1 LVTSAA
7 AGVASLLASAAR
19 AQVTGTF
26 KNPAGGSWGTPGN
39 WTGGIPGLPGDTAD
53 FSTLNLTADATVT
66 LDGNRAAE
74 NLLFGDTVPGNN
86 WIINT
91 GAGGGILTID
101 GATPT
106 VTVNNGSATI
116 NASYTGGTNGI
127 TKAGAGTLVLG
138 GPYVP
143 STPTADAGNWF
154 VTGGTLQM
162 SDFFLTQDPSTGGAG
177 AATAIDVATGSTLH
191 ITGTLSLQGSG
202 NDDTSFITGG
212 GTLRL
217 RDGTTSSFAHPSVL
231 YGVVPNSNAEDG
243 VFIDTPVDLGN
254 VGNHWFTGNSNHN
267 EFSVHNGDLIFT
279 NSISGAAGITL
290 SGKPFSGDPFSWVF
304 SGDNSNWT
312 GSLTIVEG
320 SFVPFDSGT
329 SVKAIGANNAVIFNP
344 GAGQDAILYLYGQ
357 DVTIGSLSSG
367 TGALGTMSIRNAEWT
382 TDSGGSQGSHS
393 HAAHLSQANLTV
405 DQSVNGTFAG
415 LLLDGPSDRA
425 PGVAIY
431 FPLALIKNGPATL
444 TLTGAN
450 TYAGGTTVNEG
461 TLEVAGTQGA
471 LGTGTIAVNAG
482 ATLKF
487 SRSNIFG
494 NGVSVGP
501 AITLNGGLLANS
513 TGNFNALGP
522 VTLMGGTIAAS
533 TGQTAGQYEAFSL
546 NGDVT
551 TLAATATASLTSS
564 GAASGF
570 HLGGNVNFNVAAGT
584 APGGNDLV
592 ISGNLLDHNFDQ
604 IAAARAGG
612 ITKNG
617 GGTLVLSGANTYTGA
632 TIVNAGTLVVNG
644 NNASTGPTTVNGG
657 KLVLGAAGS
666 IHSSTITIADGA
678 QFDATAGGFV
688 AQSGQ
693 TFIAGHSGAGGGN
706 DVIGNLTFGAGS
718 TLDAGGLGK
727 IATLAL
733 GHQLT
738 LSGGAL
744 RLDLATPGTV
754 GGPNDL
760 ITVGGNLNLSST
772 SQILINPVAGALA
785 NGQYTLLTYAG
796 TLSGGTANLSV
807 GGGAK
812 RQTFTFDT
820 TSQPGKV
827 LLNVTGSAANLVWA
841 GGLAANAWDNN
852 TTANW
857 KNAGSSSTFFD
868 LDSVSFDDTG
878 STTPAVNLAG
888 TMLPASIT
896 VSGGSS
902 YTFSGTGSIGGGAS
916 LTKSGA
922 GTLTLNT
929 LNSFA
934 GPVTISGGAVV
945 TSTIGPIGAS
955 SGIGSGTAVTIG
967 AGALQFTGGNASS
980 DRAINLTDAAS
991 TITVT
996 VPTARLTLSGVIGG
1010 AGSLTKLGTGTL
1022 AISSAANTYAG
1033 TTRIA
1038 GGGTLAVTADGSF
1051 GAVPAV
1057 QVPAAIT
1064 IDGSTLQ
1071 FSGPANLNTN
1081 RGIAVLGPNATIDTQ
1096 ANPVSIAG
1104 PISGAA
1110 ATLTKTGSGT
1120 LTLAT
1125 GNTYTGNTVVNA
1137 GTLLVPDDTAMG
1149 AGTNLTLSNATL
1161 AFTPDFSTIM
1171 MNRDITLAGSSATLN
1186 TGAVREV
1193 QVATIHSSGTSLLHL
1208 AGGGQVTIPFDND
1221 FSGGVTVDD
1230 KTRINL
1236 DSQFG
1241 LGTGKLIFTSNSQFE
1256 INYDG
1261 VIAND
1266 IQLSTTAAGNARW
1279 ECPQLQ
1285 HPELTGKISGGNP
1298 SLTLFFNL
1306 ANSSPSGGTTLSN
1319 PNNDFRVG
1327 TIDINR
1333 GRLAISANGA
1343 LGNINNLLFIDV
1355 TRSGDT
1361 QSDTGFHF
1369 LVPNLTVPNP
1379 VQFGDYSNI
1388 NVNGNDNEQFTGNVS
1403 GPGGSRSQDYYI
1415 LGAVESGGSSVGSL
1429 RFSGNNTFSQ
1439 NVTVDPDV
1447 TVIASSTNALG
1458 TGNFTILPGA
1468 TVAFDKA
1475 GSYANK
1481 QTLNVSGDGARG
1493 DGALG
1498 AGGAPKGVIQNIG
1511 GSNTFNG
1518 TVLLQADSSIG
1529 VSQGG
1534 TNWLTLGGTINAATF
1549 GLTKI
1554 GPGKLAFSQTSGV
1567 SLPSLTVAAGQVA
1580 FTATARATSSINAIA
1595 LNPGTTMDLGNHE
1608 ILTNTAPATI
1618 KGYLASAFDAA
1629 GNQDW
1634 SKPGLTSSFAVAN
1647 PVKFSVGYASGAD
1660 ASAQDAG
1667 ITTHAGAPLAA
1678 NQTVARAVLTGDA
1691 NMDGKVDFFDVT
1703 QLLGYKYNT
1712 GQAASYTDGDLDYSG
1727 KVDFFDIVLL
1737 LSANYNT
1744 GQIFGPAAAAPGR
1757 AVPALTHG
1765 TSPSGVVAS
1774 ATTIGAPGDGKPDFQ
1789 YNPLTG
1795 DLRFRTDGGAFTTNG
1810 GAASFV
1816 SSLTIS
1822 SASGILL
1829 AGGASAAFAGG
1840 TGATLTSTLLSSAL
1854 TNTPGFGD
1862 GFDIGIVLAPG
1873 LDPAMLAADL
1883 TVKYQSLNG
1892 GSLKTADITV
1902 PEPAGL
1908 ALLGVGAA
1916 GLLARRRKNCR

>member
-1 LVTSAA
+1 VLIASAA
-7 AGVASLLASAAR
+7 AAASSLLASATQ

-66 LDGNRAAE
+66 LDGNRAVG
-74 NLLFGDTVPGNN
+74 NLLFGDTVPSNN

-91 GAGGGILTID
+91 GVGSGILTID
-101 GATPT
+101 GSSPT
-106 VTVNNGSATI
+106 ITVNNGTATI
-116 NASYTGGTNGI
+116 NTSYTVGLNGL
-127 TKAGAGTLVLG
+127 TKAGDGALVLAG
-138 GPYVP
+138 AHVP
-143 STPTADAGNWF
+143 SSPTADAGNWF
-154 VTGGTLQM
+154 VTGGTLQIA
-162 SDFFLTQDPSTGGAG
+162 DFFLTQDPSTGGAG
-177 AATAIDVATGSTLH
+177 AARSVDIATGTVLRV
-191 ITGTLSLQGSG
+191 TGTLSFQGSG
-202 NDDTSFITGG
+202 NDDTSFVTGG

-217 RDGTTSSFAHPSVL
+217 RDGTTSSLAHPSVV

-243 VFIDTPVDLGN
+243 VFVDTPVDLGN

-320 SFVPFDSGT
+320 SLVPFDSG
-329 SVKAIGANNAVIFNP
+329 SNVKAIGANNAVSFNP

-382 TDSGGSQGSHS
+382 TDTGGSQGSHN
-393 HAAHLSQANLTV
+393 HVAHLSQANLTV

-431 FPLALIKNGPATL
+431 FPLALIKDGPATL

-450 TYAGGTTVNEG
+450 TYTGGTTVNEG
-461 TLEVAGTQGA
+461 TLEVAGAAGS

-482 ATLKF
+482 GTLKF

-501 AITLNGGLLANS
+501 AITLNGGVLTNS
-513 TGNFNALGP
+513 SGNFNALGP
-522 VTLMGGTIAAS
+522 VTLMGGTIAAT

-570 HLGGNVNFNVAAGT
+570 HLGGNVNFNIAAGT

-617 GGTLVLSGANTYTGA
+617 AGTLVLSGANTYTGA

-644 NNASTGPTTVNGG
+644 NDASTGPTTVNGG

-678 QFDATAGGFV
+678 QFDATAAGFA

-693 TFIAGHSGAGGGN
+693 TFIAGHSAAGGGN
-706 DVIGNLTFGAGS
+706 DVVGNLTFGAGS
-718 TLDAGGLGK
+718 TLDAGGVGK

-760 ITVGGNLNLSST
+760 ITIGGNLNLSGN

-785 NGQYTLLTYAG
+785 NGQYALLTYAG

-807 GGGAK
+807 GGGSK

-820 TSQPGKV
+820 TSQPGKL

-841 GGLAANAWDNN
+841 GGLAGNAWDNN

-857 KNAGSSSTFFD
+857 KNAGASSTFFD
-868 LDSVSFDDTG
+868 LDGVTFDDTG
-878 STTPAVNLAG
+878 STTPPMNLAG

-896 VSGGSS
+896 VTGSSS
-902 YTFSGTGSIGGGAS
+902 YTFGGTGSIGGGAS

-934 GPVTISGGAVV
+934 GPVTINGGTVV

-967 AGALQFTGGNASS
+967 AGALQFTGGNAST
-980 DRAINLTDAAS
+980 DRAINFTDAAS

-996 VPTARLTLSGVIGG
+996 VPTSRLTLSGVIGG
-1010 AGSLTKLGTGTL
+1010 AGSLTKLGAGTL
-1022 AISSAANTYAG
+1022 ALSSAANTYAG

-1038 GGGTLAVTADGSF
+1038 GGGTLAVAADGSF

-1071 FSGPANLNTN
+1071 FSGPANLNVN
-1081 RGIAVLGPNATIDTQ
+1081 RGIAVLGANATIDTQ
-1096 ANPVSIAG
+1096 ANPVSITG

-1125 GNTYTGNTVVNA
+1125 ANTYTGNTVVNA

-1171 MNRDITLAGSSATLN
+1171 MNRDITLGGAQATLN

-1193 QVATIHSSGTSLLHL
+1193 QVATIHSSGTSVLHL
-1208 AGGGQVTIPFDND
+1208 AGGGQVTLPFDND
-1221 FSGGVTVDD
+1221 FSGGVVVDD
-1230 KTRINL
+1230 ATRINL
-1236 DSQFG
+1236 NSQFG
-1241 LGTGKLIFTSNSQFE
+1241 LGTGKLIFTRNSQFE

-1285 HPELTGKISGGNP
+1285 HPDLTGKISGGNP

-1306 ANSSPSGGTTLSN
+1306 LNSSPSGGTTLSN

-1333 GRLAISANGA
+1333 GRLAIDTNGA
-1343 LGNINNLLFIDV
+1343 LGNVNNLLFIDV
-1355 TRSGDT
+1355 TRSSDT
-1361 QSDTGFHF
+1361 DADTGFHF
-1369 LVPNLTVPNP
+1369 LAPNLTVPNP

-1388 NVNGNDNEQFTGNVS
+1388 NLNGNDNEQFTGNVA
-1403 GPGGSRSQDYYI
+1403 GPGGSRSQDYFI
-1415 LGAVESGGSSVGSL
+1415 IGGVQSNGSSVGSL

-1439 NVTVDPDV
+1439 NVSVDPDV

-1458 TGNFTILPGA
+1458 TGNFTLFTGA
-1468 TVAFDKA
+1468 TVAFDKV
-1475 GSYANK
+1475 GTYANK
-1481 QTLNVSGDGARG
+1481 QTLKING

-1498 AGGAPKGVIQNIG
+1498 VGGAPKGVIQNIG

-1534 TNWLTLGGTINAATF
+1534 TNWLTLGGTINAGGF
-1549 GLTKI
+1549 GITKI

-1580 FTATARATSSINAIA
+1580 FTATARATSSINALTI
-1595 LNPGTTMDLGNHE
+1595 NSGTTVDLGNHE

-1634 SKPGLTSSFAVAN
+1634 SKPGLTSSLAAAN
-1647 PVKFSVGYASGAD
+1647 PVKFSVGYANGAD
-1660 ASAQDAG
+1660 QSAQDAG

-1691 NMDGKVDFFDVT
+1691 NMDGKVDFFDIT

-1727 KVDFFDIVLL
+1727 KVDFFDITVI

-1744 GQIFGPAAAAPGR
+1744 GQSFGPATAR

-1765 TSPSGVVAS
+1765 AAPAGAIAS
-1774 ATTIGAPGDGKPDFQ
+1774 ATTVGVPGDGKPDFE

-1795 DLRFRTDGGAFTTNG
+1795 DLRFRTDGGNFTTTG
-1810 GAASFV
+1810 GTSSFV

-1822 SASGILL
+1822 SAGGILIP
-1829 AGGASAAFAGG
+1829 GGTSNPFANG
-1840 TGATLTSTLLSSAL
+1840 TGATLTANLLSSAL
-1854 TNTPGFGD
+1854 TNTPGFSD
-1862 GFDIGIVLAPG
+1862 GFDIGIVLPPG
-1873 LDPAMLAADL
+1873 LNAATLAADL

-1892 GSLKTADITV
+1892 GALKIADITV
-1902 PEPAGL
+1902 PEPASL
-1908 ALLGVGAA
+1908 ALLGLGVA
-1916 GLLARRRKNCR
+1916 GVLARRRKNRR